1 PDDSSLAGPPA
12 SLPAPLHPDQ
22 RAVAQSR
29 RALVRPADGQ
39 TDQAGGAPKHAD
51 PRGRDPHLYRP
62 DQHGA
67 EALRV
72 DEDRRRDLGQ
82 CSSILSSNLWDRTL
96 VRVHSPAPPGAG
108 GRGYSIGTKMQWRSL
123 PSKAFDRWPLP
134 QTSSTRITSPA
145 PMRRD
150 SPSLAVICTPASRL
164 MMYWRRGAGCQS
176 RS

>member
-22 RAVAQSR
+22 RVVAQSR

-96 VRVHSPAPPGAG
+96 AHLTKGGGGPPHAQMYGGSPPRRRHTWGPLRAP
-108 GRGYSIGTKMQWRSL
+108 
-123 PSKAFDRWPLP
+123 
-134 QTSSTRITSPA
+134 TSC
-145 PMRRD
+145 M
-150 SPSLAVICTPASRL
+150 
-164 MMYWRRGAGCQS
+164 GN
-176 RS
+176 